1 MLSRYDATAGPFLV
15 GLCLSMVLYGSLV
28 VQGFMYYQTSK
39 KDQAWIRWT
48 VLYLVAMETAITG
61 YDIHQKYI
69 DDAHTFA
76 LASDRGMPVP
86 NGPMT
91 ALSTMMSVN
100 AILTVLVSTPVQLF
114 FAWRI
119 KVLGGPK
126 LMLAIIAFAAFGSL
140 AGGISTGILVPR
152 GDEAEA
158 RMAIGWRSVA
168 ASFAPSITW
177 LVMSAIAD
185 LSITG
190 CLVYTLTQQTRRN
203 SFQATDDLV
212 TKIMRFA
219 IETGLLTTLCTL
231 AEAVLFYVSYRTFAS
246 FYFIPDFILSKV
258 YANSLL
264 ATLNVRAKWKDEA
277 TVAPMSFNAAS
288 NSNGSTLG
296 TRPVTA
302 TSEKSAVKKDGAVFV
317 LSSTAP
323 ASTESV

>member
-1 MLSRYDATAGPFLV
+1 
-15 GLCLSMVLYGSLV
+15 
-28 VQGFMYYQTSK
+28 MYYQTSK

-48 VLYLVAMETAITG
+48 VLYLIAMETAITG

-69 DDAHTFA
+69 DDTHTFA

-86 NGPMT
+86 DGPMT

-119 KVLGGPK
+119 KILGGPK
-126 LMLAIIAFAAFGSL
+126 FMLAIIAFAAFGS
-140 AGGISTGILVPR
+140 LVPR

-190 CLVYTLTQQTRRN
+190 CLVYTLTKQTRRN

-231 AEAVLFYVSYRTFAS
+231 TEAILFYVSYRTFAS

-277 TVAPMSFNAAS
+277 TAVPMSFNAAS

-296 TRPVTA
+296 TRPATA
-302 TSEKSAVKKDGAVFV
+302 TSEKSSVKKDGAVFV
-317 LSSTAP
+317 LSPTAP
-323 ASTESV
+323 ASPESV